1 MSPTTNGSDHL
12 QEPALRY
19 ARQDFPII
27 RESVTVG
34 EALNIIRREGVGE
47 RIIYFYIIN
56 DEGQLTG
63 IIPTRRLLT
72 STPQRTIADVMITDV
87 VTISDRATVQ
97 DACEMF
103 VKHKFFAFPIVDDLN
118 HIRGVIDIGFFSEE
132 TISVAE
138 RQKIEDI
145 FELIGFG
152 MAQLRGRSAFG
163 VLRYRLPWLLTM
175 VASGI
180 ICALLA
186 NAYAATLS
194 QNLIIVFFLILVLG
208 LSESVSTQSLTVAL
222 QNLHFGKFH
231 GPAMPG
237 WLKNE
242 ALTTLLLGFV
252 CGAFAGGI
260 AWLWHGAPLVGVTIG
275 GSVLLSIFMAGMI
288 GVTVPTL
295 LYATHEH
302 SKIAAG
308 PVTHALT
315 YITTLLLYLNAA
327 RLLLSN

>member
-1 MSPTTNGSDHL
+1 MSPTTNGSNHL
-12 QEPALRY
+12 REPALRY
-19 ARQDFPII
+19 ARKDFPVI

-34 EALNIIRREGVGE
+34 DALNIIRREGIGE

-56 DEGQLTG
+56 DEGQLAG

-118 HIRGVIDIGFFSEE
+118 HVRGVIDIGFFSEE

-152 MAQLRGRSAFG
+152 MAQLRGRSALG
-163 VLRYRLPWLLTM
+163 VLKYRLPWLLTM

-186 NAYAATLS
+186 NAYADTLS

-208 LSESVSTQSLTVAL
+208 LSESVSTQSLAVAL
-222 QNLHFGKFH
+222 QNLHFGKVSW
-231 GPAMPG
+231 ASYAG

-242 ALTTLLLGFV
+242 ALTTLLLGFA
-252 CGAFAGGI
+252 CGAIAGGV
-260 AWLWHGAPLVGVTIG
+260 AWLWHGAPVVGVTIG
-275 GSVLLSIFMAGMI
+275 GSVILSILLAGVI

>member
-27 RESVTVG
+27 RYSVTVG
-34 EALNIIRREGVGE
+34 EALNIIRSEGVGE

-56 DEGQLTG
+56 DEGQLAG

-72 STPQRTIADVMITDV
+72 SMPHRPIEDIMITNV
-87 VTISDRATVQ
+87 VKISDRATVQ
-97 DACEMF
+97 DAFEMF
-103 VKHKFFAFPIVDDLN
+103 VEHKFFAFPIVDDLN
-118 HIRGVIDIGFFSEE
+118 HMRGVIDIGFFSEE

-152 MAQLRGRSAFG
+152 MAQLQGRSAFG

-175 VASGI
+175 VASGV
-180 ICALLA
+180 ICAMLA
-186 NAYAATLS
+186 NAYQATLT
-194 QNLIIVFFLILVLG
+194 QNLIIVFFLIVVLG
-208 LSESVSTQSLTVAL
+208 LSESVSTQSMTVAL
-222 QNLHFGKFH
+222 QNLHFGK
-231 GPAMPG
+231 PSWPSYSG

-242 ALTTLLLGFV
+242 ALTTLLLGIV
-252 CGAFAGGI
+252 CGTLVGGI
-260 AWLWHGAPLVGVTIG
+260 AGLWYTPLVGVTIG
-275 GSVLLSIFMAGMI
+275 GSVLLSIFMAGVI
-288 GVTVPTL
+288 GVTIPTL

-315 YITTLLLYLNAA
+315 YVTTLLFYLTAA
-327 RLLLSN
+327 WLVLSN